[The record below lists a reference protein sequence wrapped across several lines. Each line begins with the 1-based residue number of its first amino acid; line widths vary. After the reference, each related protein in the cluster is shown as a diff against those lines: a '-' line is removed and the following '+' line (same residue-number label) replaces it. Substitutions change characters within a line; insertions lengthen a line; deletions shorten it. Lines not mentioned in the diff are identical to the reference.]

1 MQEYVASKGLSSGP
15 PPAQWHGIQTKAGEP
30 GRKLNMGILLCLRQG
45 ALAVLLSS
53 PTPQLSHKLSVSSCP
68 GDVSEGSR
76 EEPAEQGA
84 LWG

>member
-1 MQEYVASKGLSSGP
+1 MAF
-15 PPAQWHGIQTKAGEP
+15 
-30 GRKLNMGILLCLRQG
+30 ILLCLRQG
-45 ALAVLLSS
+45 ALAALLSS
-53 PTPQLSHKLSVSSCP
+53 PTPQLPHKLSVSSCP